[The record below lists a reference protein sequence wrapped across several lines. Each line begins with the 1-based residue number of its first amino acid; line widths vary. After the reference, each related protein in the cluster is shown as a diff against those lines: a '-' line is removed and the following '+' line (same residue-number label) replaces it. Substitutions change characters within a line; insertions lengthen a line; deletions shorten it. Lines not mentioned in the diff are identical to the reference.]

1 MVGEPWWL
9 LIILLAVTSVIVRSD
24 ILAFLT
30 VLLAL
35 GSTVGALSYRYC
47 LHGVTYRRRF
57 TDNRIFSGEETDLTI
72 EVRNAKP
79 LPLAWLLV
87 REHLPEG
94 LSLVVED
101 RGEGTEIETSPL
113 ALRDVL
119 VLRWYESVERS
130 YRLRGHRRGVYTF
143 DRAELAAGN
152 LFGLEQRQAR
162 VVQVDRL
169 IVYPK
174 IVPVGDLLLPFER
187 PAGPAA
193 AQRRIVEDP
202 LRMACVRE
210 YVPGDSVRYIHWKV
224 TAHRDQL
231 QTKVFDPQAS
241 EALALFVD
249 VQTDHDPYVVVPEY
263 LELVITAAASLAL
276 HGLDERRSVGL
287 LANGGVPENQG
298 WTYVPPSRHPRQ
310 GPQILEALAV
320 LGSFRTLA
328 LSQLLYRARHSLPY
342 GCTVAAIT
350 ARTTEPVLLALLA
363 LQDAGH
369 PVLLLTVGDRRPRL
383 PDRFTTYH
391 LGGRDAWHQLETLA
405 VA

>member
-1 MVGEPWWL
+1 MVSESWWL
-9 LIILLAVTSVIVRSD
+9 LIILLAVASLIVRSE

-35 GSTVGALSYRYC
+35 GSAVATLSHRYA
-47 LHGVTYRRRF
+47 LHGVTYRRHF
-57 TDNRIFSGEETDLTI
+57 GDVRIFSGEETELTI
-72 EVRNAKP
+72 EVRNIKP

-101 RGEGTEIETSPL
+101 RGEGTEIETSSL
-113 ALRDVL
+113 ILRDVL
-119 VLRWYESVERS
+119 VLRGYESVERS
-130 YRLRGHRRGVYTF
+130 YRVRGHQRGVYAF
-143 DRAELAAGN
+143 DRAELTAGS
-152 LFGLEQRQAR
+152 LFGLEQQGRR
-162 VVQVDRL
+162 VPQVDRL

-174 IVPVGDLLLPFER
+174 IVPVDGLLLPFER
-187 PAGPAA
+187 PAGPTAA
-193 AQRRIVEDP
+193 RRRIVEDP
-202 LRMACVRE
+202 LRMAGVRE
-210 YVPGDSVRYIHWKV
+210 YVPGDSIRHVHWKV

-231 QTKVFDPQAS
+231 QTKVFDPQAN
-241 EALALFVD
+241 EALVLFAD
-249 VQTDHDPYVVVPEY
+249 VQTDYDPYVVVPEY
-263 LELVITAAASLAL
+263 LELVISAAASLAL

-287 LANGGVPENQG
+287 LANGGAPESQG

-310 GPQILEALAV
+310 GPQVLEALAV

-350 ARTTEPVLLALLA
+350 ARTTDPVLLALLA

-369 PVLLLTVGDRRPRL
+369 PVLLLTVGDRRPSI

-391 LGGRDAWHQLETLA
+391 LGGRDAWHQLEKLA

>member
-1 MVGEPWWL
+1 MVSEAWWL
-9 LIILLAVTSVIVRSD
+9 LIILFAVISLIVRSEV
-24 ILAFLT
+24 LAFLT
-30 VLLAL
+30 VFLAL
-35 GSTVGALSYRYC
+35 GSAVATLSHRYA
-47 LHGVTYRRRF
+47 LHGVSYRRRLG
-57 TDNRIFSGEETDLTI
+57 DVRIFSGEETELTI
-72 EVRNAKP
+72 EVRNSKL

-87 REHLPEG
+87 RERLPEG

-101 RGEGTEIETSPL
+101 RGEGTEIETSSL
-113 ALRDVL
+113 TLRDVL
-119 VLRWYESVERS
+119 VLRGYESVERS
-130 YRLRGHRRGVYTF
+130 YRVRGHQRGVYAF
-143 DRAELAAGN
+143 DRAELTAGS
-152 LFGLEQRQAR
+152 LFGLEQQGQR
-162 VVQVDRL
+162 VTQVDRL

-174 IVPVGDLLLPFER
+174 IVPVDDLQLPFER

-193 AQRRIVEDP
+193 ARQRIVEDP
-202 LRMACVRE
+202 LRMASVRE
-210 YVPGDSVRYIHWKV
+210 YVPGDSIRHVHWKV

-241 EALALFVD
+241 EALVLFAD
-249 VQTDHDPYVVVPEY
+249 VQTDYDPYVVIPEY
-263 LELVITAAASLAL
+263 LELVISTAASLAL

-287 LANGGVPENQG
+287 LANGGAPESQG

-310 GPQILEALAV
+310 GPQMLEALAV
-320 LGSFRTLA
+320 LGSFRTLP

-369 PVLLLTVGDRRPRL
+369 PVLLLTVGDRRPNI

-391 LGGRDAWHQLETLA
+391 LGGRDAWHQLEKLA